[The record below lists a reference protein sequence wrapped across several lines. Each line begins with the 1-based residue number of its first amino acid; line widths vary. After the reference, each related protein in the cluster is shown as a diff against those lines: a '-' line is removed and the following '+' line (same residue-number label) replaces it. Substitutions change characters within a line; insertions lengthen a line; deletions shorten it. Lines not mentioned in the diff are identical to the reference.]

1 MLFSSPRTIVR
12 WLPSVLERIRMGDWV
27 AGGIGNGI
35 PRLSPPGQP
44 LGQIQPGSAAREA
57 PTALR
62 LLKRVLSERGRYRR
76 VSRTAATTT
85 KFCFSS
91 EQPRAHLP
99 ATLCRALPGRSC
111 PSQHPLFAALL
122 PDDEEAP
129 RGAQKLPDKSLPQI
143 LRISPKYLA
152 CFSASAGFRGGGPE
166 PRVPAPGAAS
176 EKT

>member
-44 LGQIQPGSAAREA
+44 LGQIQPRSAAREA

-99 ATLCRALPGRSC
+99 TTFCRALPGRSC

-143 LRISPKYLA
+143 LQISPKYLA
-152 CFSASAGFRGGGPE
+152 CSPPRLVFGGGTE